1 MTIRLFDLLDPADTY
16 CICCNVVRVDP
27 GVIVFG
33 DGSKEGFD
41 STIYDWEVIQ
51 DD

>member
-1 MTIRLFDLLDPADTY
+1 MVIRLFDLLEPSDTY
-16 CICCNVVRVDP
+16 CICCNVERVDP
-27 GVIVFG
+27 GLIVFK

-41 STIYDWEVIQ
+41 NVLYDWEVIN